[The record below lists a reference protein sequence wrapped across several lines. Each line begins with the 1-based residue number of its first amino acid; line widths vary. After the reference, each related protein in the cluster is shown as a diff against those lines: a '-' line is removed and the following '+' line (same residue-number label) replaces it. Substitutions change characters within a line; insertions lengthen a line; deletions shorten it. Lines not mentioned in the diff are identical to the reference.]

1 MHASLV
7 FFIVDAYFDKK
18 IHARSLLGMSD
29 VYSNKLI
36 QIITIHHSFPSPST
50 AAETS
55 VTDPPPSPTFNDI
68 LPHILE
74 VDTEFN
80 HLEEMQDMV

>member
-1 MHASLV
+1 MHNFAKS
-7 FFIVDAYFDKK
+7 
-18 IHARSLLGMSD
+18 IHARSILGTSD
-29 VYSNKLI
+29 AHSTNLI
-36 QIITIHHSFPSPST
+36 QIITIHHSFPSPSKS
-50 AAETS
+50 AETS
-55 VTDPPPSPTFNDI
+55 VTAPTPSPTLNDI